1 MLTMQLEK
9 HRDIIQELADYI
21 FVKLRTDMEDSNNV
35 GYFTNT
41 LIKYL
46 RTLN

>member
-9 HRDIIQELADYI
+9 HHVIIQKSADYI
-21 FVKLRTDMEDSNNV
+21 FVELGTGMEDSNNL
-35 GYFTNT
+35 GYFTSK

>member
-9 HRDIIQELADYI
+9 HHDIIQELTDYI
-21 FVKLRTDMEDSNNV
+21 FVKLGTDMEDSNNM
-35 GYFTNT
+35 GYCASK

-46 RTLN
+46 RTLS